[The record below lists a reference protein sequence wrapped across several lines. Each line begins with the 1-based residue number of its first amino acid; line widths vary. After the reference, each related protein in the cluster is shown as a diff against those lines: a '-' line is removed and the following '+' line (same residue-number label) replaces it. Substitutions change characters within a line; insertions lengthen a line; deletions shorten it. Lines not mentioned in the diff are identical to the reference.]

1 MQISQLDPS
10 QVSQFGSVHAIHY
23 GLPDG
28 RHLVLLS
35 GLVSVDLRSPGWVNE
50 NALTGWFSESLSL
63 DLALPASLLR
73 DGQSFHVLDSAPYL
87 SLNAVAGVTNVGWG
101 INAFAIAEEAAIIKT
116 VRLNA
121 ELSVSRTGE
130 ILHRVGYHITL
141 IGEVIG

>member
-10 QVSQFGSVHAIHY
+10 QATQFGSAHAIHH
-23 GLPDG
+23 GLADG
-28 RHLVLLS
+28 RQVVLLS
-35 GLVSVDLRSPGWVNE
+35 GVVSVDLQSPGWVNE
-50 NALTGWFSESLSL
+50 AAVTGWFSDQLSL
-63 DLALPASLLR
+63 DIALPSGLLR
-73 DGQSFHVLDSAPYL
+73 DGQSFRLLESVPYL
-87 SLNAVAGVTNVGWG
+87 SINAMAGVTNVGWG
-101 INAFAIAEEAAIIKT
+101 VNSFAMAPEAAAVNS